1 MRLTVITR
9 FAIDGEEFDSPERAE
24 KHIEER
30 IFKHLEKGLGD
41 ALRGMEDCHG
51 ASIAYSEKSK
61 MKLALMQYV
70 LDNRDDLAALLS
82 ADLSVSDED

>member
-1 MRLTVITR
+1 MHLTVITR
-9 FAIDGEEFDSPERAE
+9 YAIDGQEFDNPKKAE

-41 ALRGMEDCHG
+41 ALRGMEDSHG
-51 ASIAYSEKSK
+51 SSIAYSEKAK

-70 LDNRDDLAALLS
+70 LDNRADLSALLS
-82 ADLSVSDED
+82 ADFSIEEND